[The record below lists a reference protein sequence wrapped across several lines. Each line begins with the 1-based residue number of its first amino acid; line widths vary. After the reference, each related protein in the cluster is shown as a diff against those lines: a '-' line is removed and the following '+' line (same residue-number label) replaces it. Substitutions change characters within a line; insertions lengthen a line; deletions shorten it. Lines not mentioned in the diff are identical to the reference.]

1 MRVPR
6 LYLPAP
12 LTIGATVPLSARA
25 FNHAVRVLRLKSGAP
40 LVLFD
45 GEGGA
50 FAATLSEAGKREA
63 WALVSTALP
72 DQAEP
77 PLRIVLAQG
86 ISRGEKMDHTVQK
99 AVELGVA
106 AIQPL
111 FVERGGVGLSGERL
125 ARKVQHWR
133 SIVIGACEQCG
144 RNRLPEL
151 REPLSLSEWLA
162 QPADLSPVC
171 EDGVGQRDK
180 ARGPRLLLDPLAKQG
195 LRGLEPPTVAVVLLV
210 GSEGGLSPVEIAQA
224 RAAGFTGVRLGP
236 RVLRTETAGV
246 AALAALQA
254 LWGDWD

>member
-6 LYLPAP
+6 FYLPLP
-12 LTIGATVPLSARA
+12 LATGAIVPLNECA
-25 FNHAVRVLRLKSGAP
+25 FNHAVRVLRLKPGTP

-50 FAATLSEAGKREA
+50 FAATLDEIGKREA
-63 WALVSTALP
+63 WARVAEALP
-72 DQAEP
+72 DEAEP

-111 FVERGGVGLSGERL
+111 FAERGGVGLSGERL
-125 ARKVQHWR
+125 TRKVQHWR
-133 SIVIGACEQCG
+133 GIVIGACEQCG

-151 REPLSLSEWLA
+151 REPLALAAWLA
-162 QPADLSPVC
+162 SPM
-171 EDGVGQRDK
+171 
-180 ARGPRLLLDPLAKQG
+180 APGPCLLLDPLAEHG
-195 LRGLEPPTVAVVLLV
+195 LRDLEPPTGTITLLI
-210 GSEGGLSPVEIAQA
+210 GPEGGLSPAEIAQA
-224 RAAGFTGVRLGP
+224 RTVGFTGVRLGP

-246 AALAALQA
+246 AALAAVQA
-254 LWGDWD
+254 LWGDWN